1 MRTIPSSLAA
11 KFKQLVQAD
20 STKAAPALDLWISRP
35 VVPLVN
41 DYFLEQQA
49 VQDGAN
55 VTAVDIAVCHPRHRR
70 QSTKIYM
77 ARVESGT
84 ARVLSSP
91 FRHAM
96 EAHTW
101 TDCGFSEAAED
112 VALAFDATMKND
124 TRGRSEFVTEELPW
138 VFWVS
143 GGALYG
149 RKLGSADTLTLAEA
163 NCTKCTAIRAAGSA
177 MGGFDYGLCLFFILS
192 GAIYV
197 RQLIGGEWMDAEPIG
212 FGPEGV
218 TWTDISASR
227 SWDYRVILQAMASDG
242 TVYEMYTQYMG
253 IGQRSAEHIEVKRV
267 SAEGELTGIRYADT
281 AETEHIEVAGIDA
294 GALYGG
300 LYATGQPN
308 LLSAQNAPVDAVD
321 EEGAA
326 YQDWGKVVLAALD
339 VHLEPASVAANAAQF
354 TLTDSKG
361 QTFVAA
367 SAEPINANGLT
378 LRLTFADFNAA
389 FGACTLTYT
398 PGTVATMYGLAAE
411 AMSVE
416 FTPENLIAPT
426 VSEPKAVEAYP
437 VDADGTQIAVVFSE
451 EITDGISVEGWT
463 VTMPEYDMV
472 PGGTMSTVTR
482 TVTAA
487 AAGGDAKVVLLSFA
501 AGNQTSVQNAAGP
514 ITVAYNGAT
523 LAGLGGFVQAFEL
536 ECPIDGLSYK
546 GGQNDVEHIEI
557 SGVTA
562 TGILKKI
569 EYRNVKADEHI
580 AVSAITAT
588 GTLTHVD
595 DI

>member
-55 VTAVDIAVCHPRHRR
+55 ITAVDIAVCHPRHRR

-96 EAHTW
+96 EAHVW
-101 TDCGFSEAAED
+101 TDSGFSEPAED

-124 TRGRSEFVTEELPW
+124 TRGRSEFVTEERPW
-138 VFWVS
+138 VFWVRD
-143 GGALYG
+143 GALYG

-212 FGPEGV
+212 FGPDV
-218 TWTDISASR
+218 TWTDIAASR
-227 SWDYRVILQAMASDG
+227 SWDYRVVLQAMSGDG
-242 TVYEMYTQYMG
+242 TVYELYTQYMG
-253 IGQRSAEHIEVKRV
+253 IGQRSVEHIEVKSV
-267 SAEGELTGIRYADT
+267 SADGELTGIRYADT
-281 AETEHIEVAGIDA
+281 AETEHIEVSGIDA

-300 LYATGQPN
+300 LYATGQPS
-308 LLSAQNAPVDAVD
+308 LLSAKNAPVDAVD

-367 SAEPINANGLT
+367 SAEPVNANGLT

-389 FGACTLTYT
+389 SGACTLTYT
-398 PGTVATMYGLAAE
+398 PGTVATMYGLTAE

-416 FTPENLIAPT
+416 FTPENLIAPS
-426 VSEPKAVEAYP
+426 VSAPEAVSAWLLEP
-437 VDADGTQIAVVFSE
+437 DGTKIAVRFTE
-451 EITDGISVEGWT
+451 EIVSGADTTAGWN
-463 VTMPEYDMV
+463 VTIPEFDYV
-472 PGGTMSTVTR
+472 PGGT
-482 TVTAA
+482 
-487 AAGGDAKVVLLSFA
+487 LSQQ
-501 AGNQTSVQNAAGP
+501 G
-514 ITVAYNGAT
+514 
-523 LAGLGGFVQAFEL
+523 
-536 ECPIDGLSYK
+536 
-546 GGQNDVEHIEI
+546 
-557 SGVTA
+557 
-562 TGILKKI
+562 
-569 EYRNVKADEHI
+569 R
-580 AVSAITAT
+580 AITEIT
-588 GTLTHVD
+588 GYSGTTVNIDFYEAALTNIMLNNGELSLEVD
-595 DI
+595 K